1 MQTRSKDF
9 WKLFKPSACSLK
21 LKATTQDGVFEEIAS
36 LLVKSKQLDPSLE
49 ASAVEAF
56 REREALAST
65 GVGCG
70 VAIPHTKLAGL
81 EEPLFSLAIAPAGM
95 EWNSVDGAPANLF
108 FGVLRPERASDRF
121 DPDRHLDMMRWIS
134 SLARVADFRRFALAV
149 STRRELVDLLKE
161 MRNA

>member
-21 LKATTQDGVFEEIAS
+21 LKASTQDGVFEEITS
-36 LLVKSKQLDPSLE
+36 LLVKSKQLDPSLAEE
-49 ASAVEAF
+49 AVTAF
-56 REREALAST
+56 KERELLAST
-65 GVGCG
+65 GVGSG

-81 EEPLFSLAIAPAGM
+81 ETPIFSLCLAPEGL
-95 EWNSVDGAPANLF
+95 EWNSVDGEKAQIF
-108 FGVLRPERASDRF
+108 FGVLRPDRPSETF

-149 STRRELVDLLKE
+149 STRKELVDLLKE
-161 MRNA
+161 MSNA